1 MNPYENYLSL
11 HLIVIQKDELDRLKK
26 ENEFLLERIADLT
39 KEKEILQKEV
49 IECLHRIEKHYV
61 A

>member
-1 MNPYENYLSL
+1 MNPYENYLNL

-26 ENEFLLERIADLT
+26 ENEFLLERVADLT

>member
-1 MNPYENYLSL
+1 MNPYENYLNL